1 METVLYFQSQAKV
14 NAAEKLSGVQDV
26 AAKCG
31 WFVQIVPKCP
41 SAKLLRARILGQ
53 SDALSARAQGVCVR
67 AAEAVCA
74 FCGE

>member
-1 METVLYFQSQAKV
+1 METVLYFQSQAKA

-41 SAKLLRARILGQ
+41 SAKLLRAL
-53 SDALSARAQGVCVR
+53 DT
-67 AAEAVCA
+67 
-74 FCGE
+74 